1 MGDNISEE
9 VRCLKQVLNTLWP
22 WVIWRCSSHFQYL
35 WNLVGEQDGYPT
47 HKPRWD
53 AGENGGKTPVPTGE
67 VQWSHSEQ
75 QQGYQEV
82 RACGGQKLGDLEVS
96 IDGKKEMRNI
106 GTEHLCLQASV
117 PLKTITPKDDC
128 GQGCVQKAMDS
139 VPHSVPTESPDTDS
153 SKH

>member
-1 MGDNISEE
+1 MPIRLFFSKFISWKSSSVINKTPRCFYFSYSFTLCILVNRWDTKHIVEGIWEGEREVGDNISEE
-9 VRCLKQVLNTLWP
+9 VRRLKQVLNTLWP
-22 WVIWRCSSHFQYL
+22 WVIWRCSSHFHYL

-96 IDGKKEMRNI
+96 IDG
-106 GTEHLCLQASV
+106 
-117 PLKTITPKDDC
+117 
-128 GQGCVQKAMDS
+128 
-139 VPHSVPTESPDTDS
+139 
-153 SKH
+153 